1 MADKGRFIT
10 FEGGEGTG
18 KSTQLKLLAEFLDK
32 CNIKTVATK
41 EPGGTELG
49 KELRQ
54 MLVTGDKDKMDAV
67 AEALLYYADRRIHL
81 TKKIWPALEDGNWV
95 LSDRFA
101 DSTVAYQFYGYDKRV
116 PYQTLTNLYQLTV
129 GDFKPDLT
137 ILLDID
143 PEIGLARSMEKA
155 GHMAVKETRHESR
168 GLEFHNRLRQGFL
181 DIAKNEPER
190 IIVLDA
196 NKTITELHAD
206 IIDVICE
213 RFKLASCPK

>member
-1 MADKGRFIT
+1 MAKGKFIT

-18 KSTQLKLLAEFLDK
+18 KSTQLKLLASYLEQL
-32 CNIKTVATK
+32 NIPVVQTK

-49 KELRQ
+49 QELRK

-81 TKKIWPALEDGNWV
+81 TKKVWPAIDEGKWV

-101 DSTVAYQFYGYDKRV
+101 DSSVAYQYYGYDKRV
-116 PYQTLTNLYQLTV
+116 PFQTLENLYKLAV

-137 ILLDID
+137 VLLDLD
-143 PEIGLARSMEKA
+143 PKVGLARSMEKA

-168 GLEFHNRLRQGFL
+168 ELEFHQRLRNGYL
-181 DIAKNEPER
+181 EMAKAEPQRFVVINANQSIESLHQE
-190 IIVLDA
+190 IVA
-196 NKTITELHAD
+196 VVT
-206 IIDVICE
+206 E
-213 RFKLASCPK
+213 RFGF